1 MDAITAEIVRIGI
14 SESAK
19 VIFQKILSKGWVDE
33 YKKGRNIVEQLL
45 SLDIQ
50 SDYIVKH
57 ISRAMKIR
65 TIHSSEN
72 DVMLNSIYHPLTI
85 SQGNNEIKVGDD
97 FLLSDDFITNIIG
110 FAGQGKST
118 ILRKILLESI
128 KNGDK
133 IPFFMELRKIEKI
146 GIENS
151 LLSIIEELG
160 IKTNKDSLTSLLN
173 SGNIL
178 LLLDGFDEISSKLRM
193 DVLNEIITLNRK
205 HSVQII
211 TTSRDGT
218 EICAEPSIINYTVNR
233 IKRSDITSILKK
245 LSASQEVEEDT
256 LKQIFN
262 MLKGNTSL
270 VETMNCPLLVT
281 LFYICYPHL
290 DSIPNSAIEFYSK
303 LFTTLYFRHDKVK
316 NYKRERRSNTPPQEA
331 FNVFCALCFKSLY
344 DNKQDFTELSML
356 DYTKQSLRLCG
367 IDESKPENIAYDFVD
382 ITCLIQ
388 KDGYDR
394 YVFLHKSIQEY
405 HAAEYVKSLP
415 SDRKKIFMKAILASI
430 KNESKLSPTAR
441 YLFEIDKE
449 NTFELI
455 CKPLCAEYNIDKYN
469 EDIDGYIDDLYS
481 AITKGV
487 QITLYDSSI
496 DALENGSENNRTI
509 ADHVSSIGPFQ
520 KTISPLFIFSRHYQ
534 GEQTNVYTDIIIKE
548 IIKKEHLDNIFKMK
562 DLLRATSTISEDM
575 KIYYYMN
582 ISEVFHELNVVE
594 KIKEEIKEITTAVY
608 NDVFSS
614 NEELIERKNTA
625 VNDIFGLY

>member
-19 VIFQKILSKGWVDE
+19 AIFQKILSKNWINE

-57 ISRAMKIR
+57 ISRAMKMR

-85 SQGNNEIKVGDD
+85 SQGNDEIKVGDD
-97 FLLSDDFITNIIG
+97 FLLSDNSITNIIG

-133 IPFFMELRKIEKI
+133 IPFFMELRKIEKT

-151 LLSIIEELG
+151 LLSILEELG

-178 LLLDGFDEISSKLRM
+178 LLLDGFDEISSKMRM

-218 EICAEPSIINYTVNR
+218 EICAEPSIINYTVNK

-262 MLKGNTSL
+262 MLKGNASL

-344 DNKQDFTELSML
+344 DNKQDFTELSIL
-356 DYTKQSLRLCG
+356 EYTKQSLRLCG
-367 IDESKPENIAYDFVD
+367 IDDSKPENIAYDFVD
-382 ITCLIQ
+382 ITCLVQ

-415 SDRKKIFMKAILASI
+415 SDRKKIFMHAILTSI

-455 CKPLCAEYNIDKYN
+455 CKPLCEEYGIDKYN
-469 EDIDGYIDDLYS
+469 DDIESYIDNLYCN
-481 AITKGV
+481 ITDGV
-487 QITLYDSSI
+487 QITLYENPV
-496 DALENGSENNRTI
+496 DAPTHEPDTQRTI
-509 ADHVSSIGPFQ
+509 ANHISSIGPFQ

-534 GEQTNVYTDIIIKE
+534 GEQTNAYTDILIRE
-548 IIKKEHLDNIFKMK
+548 IIKKEHFAKIFSMRG
-562 DLLRATSTISEDM
+562 LLREASINSEE
-575 KIYYYMN
+575 KSIFYYMN

-594 KIKEEIKEITTAVY
+594 KIKKEIMETTSAVY
-608 NDVFSS
+608 YDVFSS
-614 NEELIERKNTA
+614 NEELIERKNSA
-625 VNDIFGLY
+625 VSDIFGL